1 MPAPRGFRLIRL
13 INSVLILLSLYFLP
27 QNRFFFKLYLTAA
40 LEIKNLFWKCV
51 LCFLGKYYHATFTF
65 LPQFEKE
72 EQVHSID
79 IGNEGSA
86 FIEVLVGNS
95 SAVRDQDYEVFLQ
108 IIIITLPECCNDF
121 ISSSLILIS
130 LFQVLLV
137 TSSFMSPT
145 ESRSGTNMNRV
156 RFFGPNQLQ
165 KSTAQEKWDRVKIV
179 CSQPYSKVSV

>member
-1 MPAPRGFRLIRL
+1 M
-13 INSVLILLSLYFLP
+13 LIL
-27 QNRFFFKLYLTAA
+27 
-40 LEIKNLFWKCV
+40 LFWKCV

-108 IIIITLPECCNDF
+108 IIIIALPECCNDL

-130 LFQVLLV
+130 LF
-137 TSSFMSPT
+137 
-145 ESRSGTNMNRV
+145 
-156 RFFGPNQLQ
+156 
-165 KSTAQEKWDRVKIV
+165 
-179 CSQPYSKVSV
+179 